1 MTENNG
7 KDTEGNLL
15 ERAHQTRGFHLGVHE
30 IMNSAD
36 PEYMEH
42 YQQWLEFANIKKRRL
57 DRKTKQIVHVAV
69 DIARN
74 AHPDHI
80 RAHMIVGIKVGVTEE
95 EFFEVATLGF
105 ILGGTSSLLLGM
117 EAWRRTFRPDQKP
130 AWELVEEV

>member
-1 MTENNG
+1 MTEKNG
-7 KDTEGNLL
+7 KDTEGKLL

-30 IMNSAD
+30 IMNGAD
-36 PEYMEH
+36 PEYMKH

-80 RAHMIVGIKVGVTEE
+80 RAHMIAGIKVGVTGE